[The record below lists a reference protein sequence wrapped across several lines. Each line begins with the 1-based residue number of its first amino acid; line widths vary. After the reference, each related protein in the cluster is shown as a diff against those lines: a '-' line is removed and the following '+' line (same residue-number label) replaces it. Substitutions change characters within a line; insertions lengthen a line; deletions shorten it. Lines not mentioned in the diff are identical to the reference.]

1 MSSFFEYIMKFLEI
15 NAIMSI
21 Y

>member
-1 MSSFFEYIMKFLEI
+1 MSSFFEFIMKFLEI